1 MIRRNHLIVFAKEPR
16 IGRVKRRL
24 AAEIGSVAATF
35 WYRRQLANL
44 LRRLNGAEPW
54 HRHLFVTPGT
64 ARAKPIWPQGWTHH
78 AQGSGDLGARM
89 RHALAAPSSGPVV
102 LIGSDIPDI
111 KPHHIRAAFRALAR
125 ADMVFGPAHDGG
137 YWLIGMRRRRK
148 PPPFGPVRWSGP
160 HAMADTVEGFGRH
173 NKVLLLETLADVD
186 VVGDLTVARFR
197 TPDQRLH
204 AHADEA

>member
-1 MIRRNHLIVFAKEPR
+1 
-16 IGRVKRRL
+16 
-24 AAEIGSVAATF
+24 
-35 WYRRQLANL
+35 
-44 LRRLNGAEPW
+44 
-54 HRHLFVTPGT
+54 
-64 ARAKPIWPQGWTHH
+64 
-78 AQGSGDLGARM
+78 
-89 RHALAAPSSGPVV
+89 
-102 LIGSDIPDI
+102 
-111 KPHHIRAAFRALAR
+111 
-125 ADMVFGPAHDGG
+125 MVFGPAHDGG

>member
-1 MIRRNHLIVFAKEPR
+1 MGRRNHLIVFAREPR

-24 AAEIGSVAATF
+24 AAELGLVAATF

-54 HRHLFVTPGT
+54 HRYLFVTPGT
-64 ARAKPIWPQGWTHH
+64 ARSKPVWPRGWARH

-89 RHALAAPSSGPVV
+89 RRALAAPGSGPVV

-111 KPHHIRAAFRALAR
+111 QPRHIRAAFQALGR
-125 ADMVFGPAHDGG
+125 ADMVLGPARDGG

-160 HAMADTVEGFGRH
+160 HAMVDTIEGFGSH
-173 NKVLLLETLADVD
+173 NKVVLLETLADVD
-186 VVGDLTVARFR
+186 VVGDLTAAGVRA
-197 TPDQRLH
+197 PGQRLH
-204 AHADEA
+204 ARADGA